1 MIRALFI
8 SLCLMAGAAEA
19 QNSSLIRLTDRDD
32 LFGYEGVGRLDM
44 EGKGTCTGALIASDL
59 VLTAAHCVTM
69 RGSGIMDPAKV
80 IFRAGYRDGEAIAES
95 KGQRIAVHQGY
106 DPNAPSTIGRAL
118 YDMALLQLETPVHIG
133 LADPFVV
140 EDPTANSRDISIVSY
155 GRGRN
160 EALSWQRRCRV
171 LGKQDGLIAFN
182 CDVTF
187 GSSGAPVFEKIGHRV
202 KIVSLVSRGGKT
214 ESGETIAFGM
224 ELPRAVS
231 DMKRQLRSGR
241 GVAEASSAQKVR
253 KMPRKLGLPQ
263 SDAGSSARFVKP

>member
-1 MIRALFI
+1 MIRAALI
-8 SLCLMAGAAEA
+8 SLCLVAGAAEA
-19 QNSSLIRLTDRDD
+19 ENTGLIRLTDRDD
-32 LFGYEGVGRLDM
+32 IFGYEAVGRLDM
-44 EGKGTCTGALIASDL
+44 ENRGTCTGALIASDL
-59 VLTAAHCVTM
+59 VLTAAHCVAY
-69 RGSGIMDPAKV
+69 RGAGVMDPAKV
-80 IFRAGYRDGEAIAES
+80 TFRAGYRDGKAIAEAR
-95 KGQRIAVHQGY
+95 GARIVVHPGY
-106 DPNAPSTIGRAL
+106 NPNEPSTIGRAL
-118 YDMALLQLETPVHIG
+118 HDMALLQLDDPINVG

-160 EALSWQRRCRV
+160 EALSWQRKCRM

-214 ESGETIAFGM
+214 ADGTTIAFGM

-231 DMKRQLRSGR
+231 ELKRQLRSGR
-241 GVAEASSAQKVR
+241 GVTETTSAKPSR
-253 KMPRKLGLPQ
+253 EMPRRLGLPQ

>member
-1 MIRALFI
+1 MLRAAL
-8 SLCLMAGAAEA
+8 LALALAAPVAEA
-19 QNSSLIRLTDRDD
+19 GNSGLIRLTDRDD
-32 LFGYEGVGRLDM
+32 LFGYEAVGRLDM
-44 EGKGTCTGALIASDL
+44 VGKGTCTGALIATDL
-59 VLTAAHCVTM
+59 VLTAAHCVTR
-69 RGSGIMDPAKV
+69 RGTGTMDPAKV
-80 IFRAGYRDGEAIAES
+80 TFRAGYRDGDAIAEA
-95 KGQRIAVHQGY
+95 KGLRIAVHEGY
-106 DPNAPSTIGRAL
+106 DPDAPSTIGNAL
-118 YDMALLQLETPVHIG
+118 YDMALVQLDTPIHTG

-160 EALSWQRRCRV
+160 EALSWQRQCRV
-171 LGKQDGLIAFN
+171 LGKFDGLIAFN

-202 KIVSLVSRGGKT
+202 KIVSLVSRGGRDQN
-214 ESGETIAFGM
+214 GDIIAFGM

-241 GVAEASSAQKVR
+241 GVTEAATANPTR
-253 KMPRKLGLPQ
+253 EMPRRLGLPQ

>member
-1 MIRALFI
+1 MMRALLLA
-8 SLCLMAGAAEA
+8 LCLLAGTAQA
-19 QNSSLIRLTDRDD
+19 QNSNLIRLTDRDD

-44 EGKGTCTGALIASDL
+44 EGKGTCTGALIATDL
-59 VLTAAHCVTM
+59 VLTAAHCVTQ
-69 RGSGIMDPAKV
+69 RGRGTMDPAKV
-80 IFRAGYRDGEAIAES
+80 RFRAGYRDGQSIADAHGL
-95 KGQRIAVHQGY
+95 KIAVHQGY
-106 DPNAPSTIGRAL
+106 DPDAPSTIYRARF
-118 YDMALLQLETPVHIG
+118 DMALVQLDTPVHIG

-160 EALSWQRRCRV
+160 EALSWQRKCRM

-214 ESGETIAFGM
+214 ASGETIAFGM
-224 ELPRAVS
+224 QLPRAVA

-241 GVAEASSAQKVR
+241 GVKEAATATQTR
-253 KMPRKLGLPQ
+253 EMPRRLGLPQ